1 MSGWPQPVR
10 YAGLALFVLF
20 AIQWVPAPARA
31 ADPVPV
37 AVFDFELYDTSL
49 EGEVKGVNAE
59 EQTRLQLISEQL
71 RDMLGAS
78 ERYRIVDIA
87 PASKMIADAG
97 NWQNCRGCDTKIAK
111 TLGAELSMTGE
122 VQKVSN
128 LILNI
133 NIYVRNVETG
143 KLLQAASA
151 DIRGNTDKSWKRGVS
166 YLVRNRLL
174 RK

>member
-1 MSGWPQPVR
+1 MLSWPRPVR
-10 YAGLALFVLF
+10 HSGLALFVLL

-31 ADPVPV
+31 ADPIPV

-49 EGEVKGVNAE
+49 EGEVKGLNAE
-59 EQTRLQLISEQL
+59 EQSRLQLISEQL

-78 ERYRIVDIA
+78 ERYRIVDIV
-87 PASKMIADAG
+87 PASKMIEEAG
-97 NWQNCRGCDTKIAK
+97 NWQNCQGCDTKIAK

-143 KLLQAASA
+143 KLIQAASA